1 VRATTPEGLAEA
13 FRENTLTQVRTRH
26 EPTTPKSSQQAS
38 CPVSAQ
44 RTSRFRPQPDHLSPQ
59 SQSLSQSYGSA
70 LPTSL
75 TYIFLTT
82 RGCSPWRPAADMGTA
97 LHENHTNSLR
107 FSRADRSTLDTTR
120 AVVLYGSVI
129 PISGQTDS
137 RD

>member
-1 VRATTPEGLAEA
+1 VKATTPRGLAEA

-26 EPTTPKSSQQAS
+26 TAKNTRKHLSPAS
-38 CPVSAQ
+38 RPVSAQ

-59 SQSLSQSYGSA
+59 SQSLSQSYGSV

-97 LHENHTNSLR
+97 LHENHTHLLG
-107 FSRADRSTLDTTR
+107 FSRADKSTLDTTR
-120 AVVLYGSVI
+120 AVVLYGSCI
-129 PISGQTDS
+129 PISS
-137 RD
+137 